1 MSGGNMKIHLVVA
14 LVGLAIGFAVPAFAQ
29 QTNTPDPQLRLAL
42 DDLFKRETEAYNNND
57 AAAIA
62 ATFTEDAIFVTTQG
76 PFYGR
81 EAIEKYYPARIQ
93 KGRFSNFVIKYYP
106 DSIRPLGTAGNEM
119 WAAGEWS
126 ITIQGQNGPTPF
138 HGYWEAVKAR
148 EGDTW
153 KTQLDVSNTA
163 PPSVATGDATPS
175 PTTTPSNK

>member
-1 MSGGNMKIHLVVA
+1 MKIRLLLA
-14 LVGLAIGFAVPAFAQ
+14 LVGSAISFAWPTFAQ
-29 QTNTPDPQLRLAL
+29 QTNTPDPQLRQAL

-81 EAIEKYYPARIQ
+81 ESIEKYYADRIQ
-93 KGRFSNFVIKYYP
+93 KGHFSNFVIKYYP
-106 DSIRPLGTAGNEM
+106 DSIRALGTTGNEM

-126 ITIQGQNGPTPF
+126 ITIQGQNGPMPF
-138 HGYWEAVKAR
+138 HGYWGAVKAR

-153 KTQLDVSNTA
+153 KTRLDVSNTA
-163 PPSVATGDATPS
+163 PGPAATAAATPS
-175 PTTTPSNK
+175 PTTTPSNQ

>member
-1 MSGGNMKIHLVVA
+1 MKIRLLLA
-14 LVGLAIGFAVPAFAQ
+14 LVGLAISFASPSFAQ
-29 QTNTPDPQLRLAL
+29 QSNTPDPQLRQAL

-76 PFYGR
+76 LFYGR
-81 EAIEKYYPARIQ
+81 EAIEKYYADRIQ
-93 KGRFSNFVIKYYP
+93 KGHFSNFVIKYFP
-106 DSIRPLGTAGNEM
+106 DSIRVLGTAGNEM

-138 HGYWEAVKAR
+138 HGYWGAVKAH

-163 PPSVATGDATPS
+163 PPSVATGGATPS
-175 PTTTPSNK
+175 PTTTPSNQ